1 MYVERQ
7 VGNQCRRHALNAYFG
22 GAVLQWND
30 LEKYSKD
37 FEKFYNLPS
46 TNKMKNDYDYF
57 NSDGSSLLTYIGEQ
71 ILPER
76 FFLVI
81 PNGKITEW
89 IESIG
94 LSLDNC
100 DDSILVFHSDHVY
113 CIKRQQGKW
122 FILDSLSPTP
132 YQVPLQQILSDKRL
146 GLVISFD
153 KQVALQIAWNLEKN
167 IVTFLNQFSD
177 LHMHT
182 VTRFLDQGTLGDAH
196 DMLENWSMIR
206 LRLLAFIR
214 GKTSVSKRLFH
225 HANLLHYYSN
235 EKQENKK
242 IITYI
247 VIMS

>member
-7 VGNQCRRHALNAYFG
+7 VGKQCRRHALNAYFG
-22 GAVLQWND
+22 GSILQWND
-30 LEKYSKD
+30 VEKYSKE
-37 FEKFYNLPS
+37 FEKMYDLPS

-57 NSDGSSLLTYIGEQ
+57 NSDGSSLLTFIAEQ

-94 LSLDNC
+94 ISLDKC
-100 DDSILVFHSDHVY
+100 SKSILVFHSEHVY
-113 CIKRQQGKW
+113 RIKQNDNKW
-122 FILDSLSPTP
+122 FVLDSLSPTP
-132 YQVPLQQILSDKRL
+132 YQIPLQNILSDRRL

-167 IVTFLNQFSD
+167 ITTFLNKFSE
-177 LHMHT
+177 LHIHT
-182 VTRFLDQGTLGDAH
+182 VTRFLNQGTLGDAH
-196 DMLENWSMIR
+196 DMLENWSLTR

-214 GKTSVSKRLFH
+214 GKKSIAKRLFKH
-225 HANLLHYYSN
+225 FNTLGRFKH
-235 EKQENKK
+235 EKEDNKK